1 MDNAQKMELQFYLDT
16 LDLVRANWD
25 RCNEVM
31 EPEEL
36 AKSLSVERE
45 LHRRIA
51 KLLHDVLLQ
60 RRIAEMLQDKLV
72 Q

>member
-1 MDNAQKMELQFYLDT
+1 MDNAQKMELQFYMDT
-16 LDLVRANWD
+16 LDLVQANWI

-45 LHRRIA
+45 L
-51 KLLHDVLLQ
+51 Q
-60 RRIAEMLQDKLV
+60 RRITEMFECMLIKATCG
-72 Q
+72 

>member
-1 MDNAQKMELQFYLDT
+1 MDNAQKMELQFYTDA
-16 LDLVRANWD
+16 LDLVQANWV

-45 LHRRIA
+45 L
-51 KLLHDVLLQ
+51 Q
-60 RRIAEMLQDKLV
+60 RRIADMLVKEGQHGNV
-72 Q
+72 